1 MSDAEKVEEMLGQVL
16 VAFGQG
22 TGAIRV
28 PRTTV
33 AAIRSRYLGMKDRA
47 LPVWDKEGTE
57 ALDRIRI
64 VGRLAAQK
72 AVGRGANAV
81 TAEDFV
87 TAAGIVEPE
96 SGTSICNQ
104 GP

>member
-1 MSDAEKVEEMLGQVL
+1 MTEIDAVEEIMGQVL

-33 AAIRSRYLGMKDRA
+33 AAIRKHYLAMKDRA
-47 LPVWDKEGTE
+47 VPVWDSEGAE
-57 ALDRIRI
+57 ALDRVRI

-72 AVGRGANAV
+72 SVDRGAN
-81 TAEDFV
+81 EV
-87 TAAGIVEPE
+87 TAADFAAAAGTVEPE
-96 SGTSICNQ
+96 SGTIICNKE
-104 GP
+104 P